1 MRWGSSRP
9 AVASTPRAAT
19 ATATATAVW
28 AGSAPRRAA
37 GWERRLYAGLRIEGV
52 PLEAH
57 AALVQSLGE
66 IGVEAEYF
74 LGLVR
79 ALPTSHPSREAGA
92 VFLAKLQAAGQRLRR
107 VAASTEVATQGF
119 LSALAAAHG
128 DAHGDMPSDGD
139 VWWPA
144 PTELVSGGEPL
155 ELSLRRCGYAYRH
168 VVAAHLA
175 PHVEAIGEHL
185 ALILHAL
192 STLPPAGTLPASTL
206 RAGLDELTSGLQG
219 YVVPN
224 HLIGLSQH
232 TPGLFWGI
240 AQLRALDAHEE
251 TSLESDIAWAHAQY
265 SLARQP
271 HPSTQAGM
279 ISAVNARSS
288 HAPARW
294 AAAAAQEWRDT
305 ISALERL
312 RQR

>member
-9 AVASTPRAAT
+9 AVASPPRAAT
-19 ATATATAVW
+19 AKATAVRT
-28 AGSAPRRAA
+28 GSAPRRAV
-37 GWERRLYAGLRIEGV
+37 GWESRLYVGLRIEGV
-52 PLEAH
+52 PHEAH

-79 ALPTSHPSREAGA
+79 ALPTSHPSREAGTL
-92 VFLAKLQAAGQRLRR
+92 FLAKLQAAGQRLRR
-107 VAASTEVATQGF
+107 VAASLEVATQGF
-119 LSALAAAHG
+119 LSALAAAHR
-128 DAHGDMPSDGD
+128 DMPGDGD

-144 PTELVSGGEPL
+144 PAPLGTGGEPL

-175 PHVEAIGEHL
+175 ANVEAICEHL

-192 STLPPAGTLPASTL
+192 STLPPAGTLPAGTL
-206 RAGLDELTSGLQG
+206 HGGLDELTSGLQG
-219 YVVPN
+219 YIVPN
-224 HLIGLSQH
+224 HLIGFNQR
-232 TPGLFWGI
+232 TPGLLWGI
-240 AQLRALDAHEE
+240 AQLRTLDAHEE

-265 SLARQP
+265 GLAQQL
-271 HPSTQAGM
+271 HPSAQLGT
-279 ISAVNARSS
+279 IPAVNARSS

-312 RQR
+312 RRR

>member
-1 MRWGSSRP
+1 MRWGTSRP
-9 AVASTPRAAT
+9 AVASMPRA

-79 ALPTSHPSREAGA
+79 ALPTSHPSHEAGA
-92 VFLAKLQAAGQRLRR
+92 LFLAKLQAAGQRLRR
-107 VAASTEVATQGF
+107 VAASLEVATQGF

-128 DAHGDMPSDGD
+128 DIPGDDD

-144 PTELVSGGEPL
+144 PAELVTGGEPL

-175 PHVEAIGEHL
+175 SHVEAIGEHL
-185 ALILHAL
+185 TLILHAL

-219 YVVPN
+219 YIVPN
-224 HLIGLSQH
+224 HLIGLSQR

-265 SLARQP
+265 SLARKP
-271 HPSTQAGM
+271 HPSTQVGTIA
-279 ISAVNARSS
+279 AVNVRSS

-312 RQR
+312 RRR

>member
-1 MRWGSSRP
+1 MRWGTSRP
-9 AVASTPRAAT
+9 AVASMPRAAT
-19 ATATATAVW
+19 ATETAVW

-79 ALPTSHPSREAGA
+79 ALPTSHPSHEAGA
-92 VFLAKLQAAGQRLRR
+92 LFLSKLQAAGQRLRR
-107 VAASTEVATQGF
+107 FAASLEVATQGF
-119 LSALAAAHG
+119 LSALAAGHG
-128 DAHGDMPSDGD
+128 ALPGDGE

-144 PTELVSGGEPL
+144 PAELVTGGEPL

-175 PHVEAIGEHL
+175 SHVEAIGEHL
-185 ALILHAL
+185 TLILHAL

-219 YVVPN
+219 YIVPN
-224 HLIGLSQH
+224 HLIGLSQR

-240 AQLRALDAHEE
+240 AQLRTLDAHEE

-271 HPSTQAGM
+271 HPSTQVGTIA
-279 ISAVNARSS
+279 AFNVRSS

-294 AAAAAQEWRDT
+294 AAAAAQERRDT
-305 ISALERL
+305 LTAL
-312 RQR
+312 

>member
-1 MRWGSSRP
+1 MRWGTSRP
-9 AVASTPRAAT
+9 AVASMPRAAT
-19 ATATATAVW
+19 ATETAVW

-79 ALPTSHPSREAGA
+79 ALPTSHPSHEAGA
-92 VFLAKLQAAGQRLRR
+92 LFLAKLQAAGQRLRR
-107 VAASTEVATQGF
+107 VAASLEVATQGF

-128 DAHGDMPSDGD
+128 DIPGDGD

-144 PTELVSGGEPL
+144 PAELVTGGEPL

-175 PHVEAIGEHL
+175 SHVEAIGEHL
-185 ALILHAL
+185 TLILHAL

-224 HLIGLSQH
+224 HLIGLSQR
-232 TPGLFWGI
+232 TPGLLWGI

-271 HPSTQAGM
+271 HPSTQVGTIA
-279 ISAVNARSS
+279 AVNVRSS

-294 AAAAAQEWRDT
+294 AASAAQEWRDT
-305 ISALERL
+305 ITALERL
-312 RQR
+312 RRR